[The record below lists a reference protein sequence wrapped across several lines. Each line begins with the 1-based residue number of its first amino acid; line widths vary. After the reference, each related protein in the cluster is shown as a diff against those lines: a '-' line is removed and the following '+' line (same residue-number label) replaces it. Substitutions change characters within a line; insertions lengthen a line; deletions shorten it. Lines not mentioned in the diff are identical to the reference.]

1 MAGAIW
7 ALGEVADGRPTHLSR
22 ELATLAGRL
31 ADRAGTTAVS
41 VLVAPGASGAAEELA
56 ACGPDVVAME
66 PVSIAPGPI
75 AGAAAPQVA
84 ALVAAREPSYLLVGA
99 SPDGKDLAGHLQA
112 LLGWGVL
119 VNAAAVSWQEDAP
132 DVEMSVFGGRLVTH
146 SRLVADHGIVL
157 VRPGACAAEE
167 APVAGRIEIAP
178 EMQVEPLVPVTRLD
192 RVAEAAAGAP
202 IEEAAVIVA
211 GGRGIGGQDGFGVIR
226 ELADALGG
234 AIGATRAAVD
244 AGWIGYGHQIG
255 QTGKI
260 VKPSLYVAAG
270 ISGAIQ
276 HKVGMQTAGTII
288 AINRD
293 PDAPIAEFADL
304 MVVGDLFE
312 IVPRLA
318 AAVRSR
324 RG

>member
-1 MAGAIW
+1 MPGAIW
-7 ALGEVADGRPTHLSR
+7 ALGEIADGRPTHLSR

-31 ADRAGTTAVS
+31 AGESGTTAAS
-41 VLVAPGASGAAEELA
+41 VLVAPGARAAAGELA
-56 ACGPDVVAME
+56 GSGPDVIAME
-66 PVSIAPGPI
+66 PTTSGAGPV
-75 AGAAAPQVA
+75 AAAAAPQVA
-84 ALVAAREPSYLLVGA
+84 ALVAERAPSYLLIGA
-99 SPDGKDLAGHLQA
+99 TPDGKDLAGHLQA

-119 VNAAAVSWQEDAP
+119 VNAASVGWVEVAP
-132 DVEMSVFGGRLVTH
+132 DAEMSVFGGRLVTH
-146 SRLVADHGIVL
+146 SRLVAERGIVL
-157 VRPGACAAEE
+157 VRPGACAAQDASVSGRVEVVPE
-167 APVAGRIEIAP
+167 AAVA
-178 EMQVEPLVPVTRLD
+178 PLAAVTRLE
-192 RVAEAAAGAP
+192 RVVEAAAEAP

-211 GGRGIGGQDGFGVIR
+211 GGRGIGGPEGFGVIR
-226 ELADALGG
+226 DLADALGG
-234 AIGATRAAVD
+234 AIGATRAVVD

-255 QTGKI
+255 QTGKT

-276 HKVGMQTAGTII
+276 HKVGMQTAGTIV